1 MAVSTALLYT
11 FIVVMVDDSPVTMA
25 VSTALLYTF
34 IVVMVA
40 IIVVSIIG
48 NLLVIL
54 AVFLCPSLRKR
65 DNIPLAS
72 LSVSDLLF
80 TALHP
85 PMWIVA
91 LLNPEF
97 RLPWGLCVL
106 QSYTTPVLWGVCLC
120 HMGCIAVYRLFRI
133 LYRYRFPAMISTKAI
148 CIKVTLAWLVPFL
161 SFILIHLNPARDVKY
176 DDKIKHCAVVQTSSL
191 LAKAIAGL
199 PVICP
204 YFVALACYIA
214 IWLSLRKSKKTMLR
228 HNLLE
233 APKVTNKSSTT
244 QGGSTSHMSDSSGRG
259 NPGMVVTQTSSTVKD
274 DIANL
279 PGVPEHKVAAPKIRI
294 KTSSVPQEGSTSHRV
309 SIVLEE
315 EGSLRRGSMV
325 VTTSS
330 RDDIENLPGVPEH
343 SAIIKTKCSWTKT
356 HQDSGEPSELDEAD
370 EPQASAAPSAED
382 NITNISLPA
391 STIGGDKIPSSSL
404 EVGKRAFKK
413 AFSPPNRQPVTATSS
428 SSVTE
433 EDIEN
438 LPGMPE
444 HSTMIYTRCSW
455 SELNSGDSSELDKA
469 DQPQARPASR
479 SKDNTTRISLSARG
493 YKIPSLP
500 PEGGKRAVR
509 ESLSPSRR
517 QLVLEPES
525 SGKKIGRRA
534 YVHEERDSYM
544 TTTDCDLPNTT
555 VHDLSTTVHDLST
568 TVSVSRSSF
577 NRADIAGKR
586 KKPRRLHLSPAEK
599 EMLKMMVAVFINYA
613 LCNLPMTVMAL
624 AENGDRVPEE
634 AFLVGMLLWAGNGA
648 MNPIIY
654 GFMNTRFKQGYRDIW
669 NRFTRLFR

>member
-1 MAVSTALLYT
+1 MAVSTALLY
-11 FIVVMVDDSPVTMA
+11 A
-25 VSTALLYTF
+25 F

-40 IIVVSIIG
+40 IIAVSIIG

-91 LLNPEF
+91 LLKPEF

-106 QSYTTPVLWGVCLC
+106 QSYTTPVLWAVCLC
-120 HMGCIAVYRLFRI
+120 HMGCIAVYRLFRV
-133 LYRYRFPAMISTKAI
+133 LYRYRFPAMISTKAV
-148 CIKVTLAWLVPFL
+148 CIEVTMAWLVPFF
-161 SFILIHLNPARDVKY
+161 SLIFLHLHPEEDVIY
-176 DDKIKHCAVVQTSSL
+176 DHKLKRCAVVQTSSL

-199 PVICP
+199 PIICP

-214 IWLSLRKSKKTMLR
+214 IWLALRKSKKTMLE
-228 HNLLE
+228 HN
-233 APKVTNKSSTT
+233 
-244 QGGSTSHMSDSSGRG
+244 RR
-259 NPGMVVTQTSSTVKD
+259 
-274 DIANL
+274 
-279 PGVPEHKVAAPKIRI
+279 KVAAPKITI
-294 KTSSVPQEGSTSHRV
+294 KSSSGSQGGSTSHRV

-315 EGSLRRGSMV
+315 EGGGRRGSMAV
-325 VTTSS
+325 TATTSS
-330 RDDIENLPGVPEH
+330 NVTRDDSENLPGVPEH
-343 SAIIKTKCSWTKT
+343 SAMIKTKCCWTKGQ
-356 HQDSGEPSELDEAD
+356 QDSGSEPDSGSEQDEAD
-370 EPQASAAPSAED
+370 QPQASAAPRDED
-382 NITNISLPA
+382 NVTRISLPA
-391 STIGGDKIPSSSL
+391 STIGGDKIPSSSSDL
-404 EVGKRAFKK
+404 RLVME
-413 AFSPPNRQPVTATSS
+413 PV
-428 SSVTE
+428 
-433 EDIEN
+433 
-438 LPGMPE
+438 
-444 HSTMIYTRCSW
+444 R
-455 SELNSGDSSELDKA
+455 
-469 DQPQARPASR
+469 
-479 SKDNTTRISLSARG
+479 
-493 YKIPSLP
+493 
-500 PEGGKRAVR
+500 
-509 ESLSPSRR
+509 
-517 QLVLEPES
+517 
-525 SGKKIGRRA
+525 SGKKTQKKDGKKA
-534 YVHEERDSYM
+534 YIHGESDSDL
-544 TTTDCDLPNTT
+544 TTTDSNLPNTT
-555 VHDLSTTVHDLST
+555 VHDLSTTVHDLSA

-669 NRFTRLFR
+669 NTFTRLFR

>member
-11 FIVVMVDDSPVTMA
+11 FIVLMA
-25 VSTALLYTF
+25 
-34 IVVMVA
+34 A
-40 IIVVSIIG
+40 IIAVSIIG

-91 LLNPEF
+91 LLKPEF

-120 HMGCIAVYRLFRI
+120 HMGCIAVYRFFRV

-176 DDKIKHCAVVQTSSL
+176 DDKIKHCAVVQTSST

-214 IWLSLRKSKKTMLR
+214 IWLSLRKSKKTMLG

-233 APKVTNKSSTT
+233 APK
-244 QGGSTSHMSDSSGRG
+244 
-259 NPGMVVTQTSSTVKD
+259 
-274 DIANL
+274 
-279 PGVPEHKVAAPKIRI
+279 HKVAAPKSRI

-315 EGSLRRGSMV
+315 EGSLRIGSMV
-325 VTTSS
+325 VTPSS

-356 HQDSGEPSELDEAD
+356 QQDSGEPSEAD
-370 EPQASAAPSAED
+370 QPQTSAAPSAED

-391 STIGGDKIPSSSL
+391 STIGGDKIQSS
-404 EVGKRAFKK
+404 
-413 AFSPPNRQPVTATSS
+413 
-428 SSVTE
+428 
-433 EDIEN
+433 
-438 LPGMPE
+438 
-444 HSTMIYTRCSW
+444 
-455 SELNSGDSSELDKA
+455 
-469 DQPQARPASR
+469 
-479 SKDNTTRISLSARG
+479 
-493 YKIPSLP
+493 IPSLP
-500 PEGGKRAVR
+500 PEGGKRAVK

-525 SGKKIGRRA
+525 SGKKARKKIGRRRA
-534 YVHEERDSYM
+534 YIHEEGDSDL
-544 TTTDCDLPNTT
+544 TTTDSNLPN
-555 VHDLSTTVHDLST
+555 TTVHDLST

-577 NRADIAGKR
+577 NRAEGNIAGRR